1 MGYRCDDCGN
11 IDSFRAT
18 RNFTD
23 YGHEEL
29 LINEEG
35 EITDYLDTVY
45 DDFGRE
51 YDSLDNITCDECDSE
66 NVEYTND
73 SYKKVKKKISKLI
86 GDLE

>member
-1 MGYRCDDCGN
+1 MGYKCDDCGN

-18 RNFTD
+18 RDFTE

-29 LINEEG
+29 LLNGNGDIE
-35 EITDYLDTVY
+35 DCLDTIY
-45 DDFGRE
+45 DDYGRE
-51 YDSLDNITCDECDSE
+51 FGDVENITCDECDSE